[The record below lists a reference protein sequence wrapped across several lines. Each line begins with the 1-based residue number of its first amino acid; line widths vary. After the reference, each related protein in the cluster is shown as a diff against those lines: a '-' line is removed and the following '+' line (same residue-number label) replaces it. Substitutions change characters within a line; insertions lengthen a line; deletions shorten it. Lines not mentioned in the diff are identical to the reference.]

1 MSSMKKE
8 QGQKAK
14 AGFII
19 RSTKTPV
26 LTDRCRTERLSLVCR
41 PQIEFNSN
49 FESGNLFKAFQR
61 EYNEYDLILQN
72 DINTRGNNQWFF
84 FSVRNVPKGTTVK
97 FNIVN
102 MAKRFS
108 LFDYGM
114 KPSVFSMMRFE
125 RRQVGW
131 VRDGSKLNY
140 R

>member
-1 MSSMKKE
+1 MKKE

-26 LTDRCRTERLSLVCR
+26 LADRCRTERLSLVCR